1 MNRHDISLL
10 QAIQGYPAVTILLPT
25 HRTSPDN
32 RQDPIRVKNLAS
44 QAADRLLKEFSKR
57 EVQPLLNNLDAIV
70 NEIDYRHALDG
81 LAIFVNQEFARKFYL
96 PFPVSERV
104 IIDETFVTR
113 DLVMA
118 MNRSPRYWVLA
129 LSENSTRLFEGARDA
144 LVEITDYGFP
154 RTNEGPGGELPLPG
168 DYEPVA
174 GWGSW
179 NVGLPQGGLS
189 LPGGF
194 GAEKSA
200 YRDEYRRKFFR
211 EVDGAF
217 AEAAQDDPLPL
228 LLAGVG
234 RQLSFFNEV
243 SRHGAWVA
251 GLLQGNYDQTSAH
264 DLGRLLWPL
273 VLEAMDARRQKLL
286 QELDAAVGAQRSA
299 STLGEAWM
307 HAQMGRVATLL
318 VEEDYHQPA
327 RRSESGML
335 LTVVDE
341 AGGPDVLEDAVD
353 DLIELVLQKGG
364 QVYFLQAGA
373 LAIHGR
379 VAAILR
385 Y

>member
-1 MNRHDISLL
+1 MNRNDIKLL
-10 QAIQGYPAVTILLPT
+10 QTIQGYPALSILLPT

-32 RQDPIRVKNLAS
+32 RQDPIRVKNLATE
-44 QAADRLLKEFSKR
+44 AADRLLKEFSKR

-70 NEIDYRHALDG
+70 GEIDYRHALDG
-81 LAIFVNQEFARKFYL
+81 LAIFVNQDFARKFYL
-96 PFPVSERV
+96 PFPISERV

-118 MNRSPRYWVLA
+118 MNRAPRYWVLA
-129 LSENSTRLFEGARDA
+129 LSDKPTRLFEGVRDA
-144 LVEITDYGFP
+144 LVEITDFGFP
-154 RTNEGPGGELPLPG
+154 MTHEGPGGETALPSG
-168 DYEPVA
+168 
-174 GWGSW
+174 
-179 NVGLPQGGLS
+179 VGIN
-189 LPGGF
+189 
-194 GAEKSA
+194 KSA

-211 EVDGAF
+211 QVDAAF
-217 AEAAQDDPLPL
+217 AKVAQDDPLPTL
-228 LLAGVG
+228 LTGAD

-243 SRHGAWVA
+243 TSHGSLVA
-251 GLLQGNYDQTSAH
+251 GSLLGSYDETSAH
-264 DLGRLLWPL
+264 DLGKLLWPL
-273 VLEAMDARRQKLL
+273 VLEAMDARRQELL

-307 HAQMGRVATLL
+307 QAQMGRVATLL

-353 DLIELVLQKGG
+353 DLVELVLLKGG
-364 QVYFLQAGA
+364 QVFFLDAGA